1 MREMMIME
9 KYLSAQQVAELTQRI
24 AQRIRITAPKTDEL
38 KTAISQKGSLPQHI
52 TDGYHQLWVEKQY
65 IAYSTI
71 DDPNVYYAYL
81 TDKHIFEE
89 DQSYINAA
97 NARKNFMELPKGI
110 RDQFKYALQIMIED
124 ETNYAI
130 LENI

>member
-1 MREMMIME
+1 MD

-24 AQRIRITAPKTDEL
+24 ARRIRIPAPATEEL
-38 KTAISQKGSLPQHI
+38 RTAITQKGSYPQYI
-52 TDGYHQLWVEKQY
+52 TDGFHQLWVEKLY

-89 DQSYINAA
+89 DQSYQNATYS
-97 NARKNFMELPKGI
+97 RKSLKDLPKGI
-110 RDQFKYALQIMIED
+110 RDQFKFALQIMIED

-130 LENI
+130 LENV